1 MTDTTS
7 KIRVYYDNTI
17 FVLQRI
23 GGISIVFQQII
34 SRMKLSKLC
43 SVQFITNGAARGNL
57 LYSNLASGCVQLKE
71 TGINKN
77 ILPFSPLVKILKA
90 NSIYHTTYN
99 RYSFQS
105 NIKKV
110 ITIHDLGYEKGI
122 MRAGIK
128 KHIHLLFKKIA
139 IKNAD
144 AIICVSKNTRD
155 DLEYFY
161 AAYLGNKLVKV
172 IYNGVDEDFLAQ
184 SEVLTAYEEESI
196 KEIIYVGSRS
206 GYKNFDKLIFALE
219 NLNGYTLSICGGAAL
234 TQAEKELLE
243 RVIPGKYNAKPD
255 LTTQQLLT
263 CYLNAFCLIYP
274 SSYEGFGLPILEA
287 MACGCPVIACSN
299 SSIPEISGGAAEL
312 VDEVNAETI
321 KNALIRLNNDK
332 YREKLTKHGR
342 VNAQNYSWERAFLET
357 EKLYIELSNIKY
369 NN

>member
-139 IKNAD
+139 IKTPTQLYA
-144 AIICVSKNTRD
+144 SQKTRGTI
-155 DLEYFY
+155 LNIFM
-161 AAYLGNKLVKV
+161 L
-172 IYNGVDEDFLAQ
+172 
-184 SEVLTAYEEESI
+184 
-196 KEIIYVGSRS
+196 
-206 GYKNFDKLIFALE
+206 LI
-219 NLNGYTLSICGGAAL
+219 
-234 TQAEKELLE
+234 
-243 RVIPGKYNAKPD
+243 
-255 LTTQQLLT
+255 
-263 CYLNAFCLIYP
+263 
-274 SSYEGFGLPILEA
+274 
-287 MACGCPVIACSN
+287 
-299 SSIPEISGGAAEL
+299 
-312 VDEVNAETI
+312 
-321 KNALIRLNNDK
+321 
-332 YREKLTKHGR
+332 
-342 VNAQNYSWERAFLET
+342 
-357 EKLYIELSNIKY
+357 
-369 NN
+369 